1 MSGAKMAASRKH
13 MTVNMLPQKAFQ
25 SLEKTLLQYPS
36 NLATIS
42 KKTKT
47 TIKAQQFQ
55 GAIQPKSGFPYEI
68 TISAAKPSIYYLQV
82 L

>member
-1 MSGAKMAASRKH
+1 MAASRKH

-36 NLATIS
+36 NLATIP

-55 GAIQPKSGFPYEI
+55 GAIQP
-68 TISAAKPSIYYLQV
+68 
-82 L
+82 